1 VIYMYRV
8 LKLSVNQHL
17 ETNDGKTA
25 VIMSISEKNNA
36 DKIVNRDHSKWMLLD
51 RTCIIIKAISSN
63 WLVLTPFWF
72 YAYLTHNFQR
82 ILRSILLSRQIYTF
96 DEKITE
102 GNITQQMGIS
112 SNKRLL

>member
-1 VIYMYRV
+1 MIYMYRV

-63 WLVLTPFWF
+63 WLVL
-72 YAYLTHNFQR
+72 
-82 ILRSILLSRQIYTF
+82 ILHFDSMHISLIIFKESCVQFCFHIGHILLKDNWRKYKQTN
-96 DEKITE
+96 
-102 GNITQQMGIS
+102 GH
-112 SNKRLL
+112 